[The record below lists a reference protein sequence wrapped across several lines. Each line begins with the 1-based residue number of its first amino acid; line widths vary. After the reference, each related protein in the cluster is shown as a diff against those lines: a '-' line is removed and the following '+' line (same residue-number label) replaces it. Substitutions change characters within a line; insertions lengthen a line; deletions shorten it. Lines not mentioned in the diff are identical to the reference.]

1 MDKGII
7 IWVVFLAI
15 IAVGVL
21 VSRRMKKDI
30 KENGI
35 EADAVVSRISEDM
48 SQDLSDFIVYVK
60 YHTEDGEEV
69 EGVLSNPRADL
80 EEGQQVRIKYHP
92 KYKNN
97 ARLI

>member
-7 IWVVFLAI
+7 MWMVFLAI

>member
-7 IWVVFLAI
+7 MWVVFLAI